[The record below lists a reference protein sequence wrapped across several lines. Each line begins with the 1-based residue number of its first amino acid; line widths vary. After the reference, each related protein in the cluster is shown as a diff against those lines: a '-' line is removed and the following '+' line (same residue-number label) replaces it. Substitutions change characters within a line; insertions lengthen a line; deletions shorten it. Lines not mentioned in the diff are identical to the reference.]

1 MEPWMWKQ
9 MLWTVGFLGITYVP
23 LQCVVLWKCRGAARV
38 AAALPLLFMVP
49 MIIAGLQPS
58 AYHSGSL
65 YGMFFICPYLPAMIY
80 LVAVSSVGPRV
91 PKVCPHC
98 GHTTRIKSFKMTR
111 STTLCANCGE
121 DLLENSATKPES
133 SPEPSTNHR
142 SSIPGVINERQT

>member
-23 LQCVVLWKCRGAARV
+23 LQCVVLWKCRGAARL
-38 AAALPLLFMVP
+38 AAAFPLLFMVP
-49 MIIAGLQPS
+49 MIIAGLQPA

-80 LVAVSSVGPRV
+80 LVAVSSLGPRI

-98 GHTTRIKSFKMTR
+98 GHKARVKSFQMTR
-111 STTLCANCGE
+111 SSTLCADCGKH
-121 DLLENSATKPES
+121 LLENPATKPDS
-133 SPEPSTNHR
+133 SP
-142 SSIPGVINERQT
+142 

>member
-9 MLWTVGFLGITYVP
+9 MLWTVGLLGITYVP

-80 LVAVSSVGPRV
+80 LVAVSSAGPRI
-91 PKVCPHC
+91 PKICPHC
-98 GHTTRIKSFKMTR
+98 GHKTRVKSFQMTR
-111 STTLCANCGE
+111 PSSRCEGCGKE
-121 DLLENSATKPES
+121 MLENAISKPGTAPDGES
-133 SPEPSTNHR
+133 K
-142 SSIPGVINERQT
+142 

>member
-1 MEPWMWKQ
+1 

-80 LVAVSSVGPRV
+80 LVAVSSAGPRA
-91 PKVCPHC
+91 PKVCPIVLQD
-98 GHTTRIKSFKMTR
+98 TSQPSDDTSPPLREMY
-111 STTLCANCGE
+111 N
-121 DLLENSATKPES
+121 DLLEKLPPNQTRLSL
-133 SPEPSTNHR
+133 
-142 SSIPGVINERQT
+142 RQLSHTF

>member
-1 MEPWMWKQ
+1 M
-9 MLWTVGFLGITYVP
+9 
-23 LQCVVLWKCRGAARV
+23 

-65 YGMFFICPYLPAMIY
+65 YGMFFICPYLPAIIY

-98 GHTTRIKSFKMTR
+98 GHTTRIKSFQMTR
-111 STTLCANCGE
+111 STTLCTNCGK
-121 DLLENSATKPES
+121 DLLENAVSEPGSAAGGDSK
-133 SPEPSTNHR
+133 
-142 SSIPGVINERQT
+142 